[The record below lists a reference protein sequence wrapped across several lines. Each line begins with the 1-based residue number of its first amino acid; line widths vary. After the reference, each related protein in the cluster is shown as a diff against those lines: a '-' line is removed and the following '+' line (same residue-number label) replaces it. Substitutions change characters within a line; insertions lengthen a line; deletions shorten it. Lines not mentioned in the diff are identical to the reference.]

1 MKNHI
6 QKTLLVKL
14 HDKAKQIS
22 FTHKNIIQPAFKRIV
37 PSGIGIDYF
46 SLNIVDK
53 NNILSCYSSSPSLEF
68 NLFSQDLWIH
78 DGIYEVSNHIEGTFR
93 FWDELYSSQFQN
105 ILKTEK
111 QLRFGFLYGFYIMK
125 KINDLFV
132 IYSFATKSQ
141 NDRSIFQN
149 STNPLSSIGDYFFNE
164 TKSLHTEYTNIS
176 NFQKTENSKP
186 ILKLVVNNS
195 NKLL

>member
-1 MKNHI
+1 M

-46 SLNIVDK
+46 SLSIVDK
-53 NNILSCYSSSPSLEF
+53 KNTLSCYSSSPSLEF
-68 NLFSQDLWIH
+68 NLFNQDLWIH
-78 DGIYEVSNHIEGTFR
+78 DGIYEISNHIDGIFR
-93 FWDELYSSQFQN
+93 FWDALYSSQFQN
-105 ILKTEK
+105 TLKAEK
-111 QLRFGFLYGFYIMK
+111 QLKFGFLYGFYIMK

-141 NDRSIFQN
+141 TDRSIFQKSIN
-149 STNPLSSIGDYFFNE
+149 TLTSIGDYFFNE
-164 TKSLHTEYTNIS
+164 TKSLHTEYTSIS
-176 NFQKTENSKP
+176 NAEKFEISNYAKSL
-186 ILKLVVNNS
+186 LKLVVNNS
-195 NKLL
+195 KKMS